1 MPYTD
6 TSGNK
11 RIYKKSFNEKNY
23 ISKAKALSEAKKHR
37 DMIKVEISVNRLV
50 EASDKTIMDV
60 FKLYNT
66 TSLISSET
74 IRKRTIFLGKY
85 IAPFIPLTTK
95 FEKITAVDIS
105 MTLNQAKSIA
115 TDGTIK
121 HVFSLWKGL
130 YKTAI
135 MNEILN
141 IDQTMKI
148 TRPKSL
154 VPTKAKRSQ
163 VTNLETIDEVIIA
176 LNGAAHS

>member
-1 MPYTD
+1 
-6 TSGNK
+6 
-11 RIYKKSFNEKNY
+11 
-23 ISKAKALSEAKKHR
+23 
-37 DMIKVEISVNRLV
+37 
-50 EASDKTIMDV
+50 
-60 FKLYNT
+60 
-66 TSLISSET
+66 
-74 IRKRTIFLGKY
+74 
-85 IAPFIPLTTK
+85 
-95 FEKITAVDIS
+95 

>member
-1 MPYTD
+1 
-6 TSGNK
+6 
-11 RIYKKSFNEKNY
+11 
-23 ISKAKALSEAKKHR
+23 
-37 DMIKVEISVNRLV
+37 
-50 EASDKTIMDV
+50 
-60 FKLYNT
+60 
-66 TSLISSET
+66 
-74 IRKRTIFLGKY
+74 
-85 IAPFIPLTTK
+85 
-95 FEKITAVDIS
+95 

-135 MNEILN
+135 MNEIVN

-163 VTNLETIDEVIIA
+163 VTSLEIIVEVITA
-176 LNGAAHS
+176 LNGSKVDNEVKNMLVLAIWIMYYTGMRPAECFALNRDDIDLDKGEIAITKQLGIDTSRHGYISNTVMK